1 MLCLLIGGGAP
12 ILRDNFDSYSH
23 ASSNSMFGRP
33 SQSKCVLDTQI
44 GEDLRIILLPCR
56 DNPDM
61 FIASGVLRDHW
72 AVVLATSGSFLEV
85 HEVWLFFSK
94 LSSIVNFVN
103 ASSKRY
109 SELKSAKEKGII
121 ELIAS
126 EELETGTGANQ
137 VRTLQRAGDTRWS
150 SHFTSVSR
158 LVEMFGATLEVLRKM
173 INDGPSRDMRG
184 EAKGAYREMKSF
196 EFVFILLWLHR
207 VLGISDIL
215 CRALQAKSLD
225 ILNALNY
232 ITSTK
237 RLLQEFR
244 DNGWDDFIRSV
255 ESFCGKHD
263 ISVADMSVRYMEG
276 TRRSCQ
282 QKDYITIE
290 HHYHFDIFNYVIDFQ
305 LTEINSRFPEQTME
319 LLTLSSALDPIYGF
333 KLFDID
339 RICCLAE
346 KFYPH
351 DFTANEIFA
360 LRRELEHYKFD
371 VLSHPLFQKVASLS
385 ELCQRLIETK
395 KSQHYFLIDRLIRL
409 VLTLPVSTATTERA
423 FSATSLIKTSLRN
436 KIENEF
442 LSNCMVVYVERE
454 IANTIVPESII
465 DEFYCLKPRKVQ
477 F

>member
-1 MLCLLIGGGAP
+1 MAV
-12 ILRDNFDSYSH
+12 NH
-23 ASSNSMFGRP
+23 QMK
-33 SQSKCVLDTQI
+33 Q
-44 GEDLRIILLPCR
+44 
-56 DNPDM
+56 
-61 FIASGVLRDHW
+61 VLR
-72 AVVLATSGSFLEV
+72 AILMPQVLLNLKE
-85 HEVWLFFSK
+85 LNLRK
-94 LSSIVNFVN
+94 LILQLV
-103 ASSKRY
+103 
-109 SELKSAKEKGII
+109 LTP
-121 ELIAS
+121 LI
-126 EELETGTGANQ
+126 
-137 VRTLQRAGDTRWS
+137 
-150 SHFTSVSR
+150 
-158 LVEMFGATLEVLRKM
+158 EMFGATLEVLRKM

-184 EAKGAYREMKSF
+184 EAKSAYREMKSF
-196 EFVFILLWLHR
+196 EFVFILLLLHR

-244 DNGWDDFIRSV
+244 DNGWDDFVRSV

-282 QKDYITIE
+282 QKDYITVE
-290 HHYHFDIFNYVIDFQ
+290 HHYHFDIFNDVIDFQ

-319 LLTLSSALDPIYGF
+319 LLTLSSALDPIDGF

-371 VLSHPLFQKVASLS
+371 VLSHPLFQQVASLS
-385 ELCQRLIETK
+385 ELCRRLIETK

-423 FSATSLIKTSLRN
+423 FSAMSLIKTSLRN
-436 KIENEF
+436 KMENEF

-454 IANTIVPESII
+454 IADTIVPESII
-465 DEFYCLKPRKVQ
+465 DEFYYLKPRKVQ

>member
-1 MLCLLIGGGAP
+1 MK
-12 ILRDNFDSYSH
+12 
-23 ASSNSMFGRP
+23 
-33 SQSKCVLDTQI
+33 Q
-44 GEDLRIILLPCR
+44 
-56 DNPDM
+56 
-61 FIASGVLRDHW
+61 VLR
-72 AVVLATSGSFLEV
+72 AILMPQVLLNLKE
-85 HEVWLFFSK
+85 LNLRK
-94 LSSIVNFVN
+94 LILQLV
-103 ASSKRY
+103 
-109 SELKSAKEKGII
+109 LTP
-121 ELIAS
+121 LI
-126 EELETGTGANQ
+126 
-137 VRTLQRAGDTRWS
+137 
-150 SHFTSVSR
+150 
-158 LVEMFGATLEVLRKM
+158 EMFGATLEVLRKM

-184 EAKGAYREMKSF
+184 EAKSAYREMKSF
-196 EFVFILLWLHR
+196 EFVFILLLLHR

-244 DNGWDDFIRSV
+244 DNGWDDFVRSV

-263 ISVADMSVRYMEG
+263 ISVADMSVRYME
-276 TRRSCQ
+276 
-282 QKDYITIE
+282 
-290 HHYHFDIFNYVIDFQ
+290 
-305 LTEINSRFPEQTME
+305 EINSRFPEQTME
-319 LLTLSSALDPIYGF
+319 LLTLSSALDPIDGF

-371 VLSHPLFQKVASLS
+371 VLSHPLFQQVASLS
-385 ELCQRLIETK
+385 ELCRRLIETK

-423 FSATSLIKTSLRN
+423 FSAMSLIKTSLRN
-436 KIENEF
+436 KMENEF

-454 IANTIVPESII
+454 IADTIVPESII
-465 DEFYCLKPRKVQ
+465 DEFYYLKPRL
-477 F
+477 

>member
-1 MLCLLIGGGAP
+1 MCFGYSDWGGFEDYFAS
-12 ILRDNFDSYSH
+12 LQFALYS
-23 ASSNSMFGRP
+23 
-33 SQSKCVLDTQI
+33 K
-44 GEDLRIILLPCR
+44 
-56 DNPDM
+56 
-61 FIASGVLRDHW
+61 
-72 AVVLATSGSFLEV
+72 EV

-263 ISVADMSVRYMEG
+263 ISVADMSVRYME
-276 TRRSCQ
+276 
-282 QKDYITIE
+282 
-290 HHYHFDIFNYVIDFQ
+290 
-305 LTEINSRFPEQTME
+305 EINSRFPEQTME